1 MLYIHTYAQNVCTFF
16 NKERSIVTNTQQKL
30 SIDLNKATVGTIRNI
45 CCPQVVV
52 SETATFCGDI
62 KVTILLLVP
71 SVGLLGHVSFFSL
84 FFFVHYRPDL
94 YSNKLFL
101 EDCLSGKH
109 KKLQNFS
116 CLDREKGCHP
126 SICSPLFVL
135 TIIS

>member
-1 MLYIHTYAQNVCTFF
+1 MLYIFIHTYAQNVCTFF

-84 FFFVHYRPDL
+84 FFLCITDL
-94 YSNKLFL
+94 IYTQTNS
-101 EDCLSGKH
+101 S
-109 KKLQNFS
+109 
-116 CLDREKGCHP
+116 
-126 SICSPLFVL
+126 
-135 TIIS
+135 